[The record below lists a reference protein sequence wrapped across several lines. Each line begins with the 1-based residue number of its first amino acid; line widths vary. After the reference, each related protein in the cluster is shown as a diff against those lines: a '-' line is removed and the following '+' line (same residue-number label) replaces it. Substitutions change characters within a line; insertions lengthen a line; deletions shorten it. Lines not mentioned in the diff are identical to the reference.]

1 MVVSEG
7 HQTRLLAEAEKQID
21 RIQGDSTTPDEYR
34 ELCVRALALKI
45 GQILD
50 VSLKNP
56 SVKKLQLDSAL
67 EQLISI
73 TVALP
78 GQQNFSSSEKEL
90 GIRTKELIKREHDV
104 FILLRE
110 IADKFLLVPEMLEQA
125 KQVACSGSRFAEQ
138 CKANP
143 MCKNKHVDACQIAAL
158 LQLTRVYIQ
167 MDKPKLADEQL
178 AKARFAIDKM
188 RVDKNASVLPPIETE
203 PKSEIDPE
211 SMEYLE
217 TLTLNVQ
224 GQLYSSMQDY
234 EKALEIHAHEIIA
247 SNRYFSVPLSN
258 YSGFKAMAFL
268 FQKMNKIPLA
278 VHYFQKALEIW
289 ENGSSSICDLN
300 LIDYHNTF
308 RTIIQIKQALES
320 YDANVKNRKEC
331 LNLCETVHEKFE
343 SLSEKFN

>member
-1 MVVSEG
+1 
-7 HQTRLLAEAEKQID
+7 
-21 RIQGDSTTPDEYR
+21 
-34 ELCVRALALKI
+34 
-45 GQILD
+45 
-50 VSLKNP
+50 
-56 SVKKLQLDSAL
+56 
-67 EQLISI
+67 
-73 TVALP
+73 
-78 GQQNFSSSEKEL
+78 
-90 GIRTKELIKREHDV
+90 
-104 FILLRE
+104 
-110 IADKFLLVPEMLEQA
+110 MLEQA

-138 CKANP
+138 CKSNP

-178 AKARFAIDKM
+178 AKARFAIDKIRCWKKSTQQFFIIFFHFFHFSM

-258 YSGFKAMAFL
+258 YSGFNAMAFL

-289 ENGSSSICDLN
+289 ENGSSSIYNLN
-300 LIDYHNTF
+300 LTDYHNTF
-308 RTIIQIKQALES
+308 KTILQIKQALES